1 MKAGDL
7 IYSVPWPIAGIPPN
21 SYWSGLA
28 VVLEASPDN
37 PVITIWFRDKKE
49 VSRKVVWEVINESG

>member
-1 MKAGDL
+1 VRAGDL
-7 IYSVPWPIAGIPPN
+7 IRSVPWPVGGPAN

-49 VSRKVVWEVINESG
+49 VSRKVFWEVINESG

>member
-1 MKAGDL
+1 VKAGDL
-7 IYSVPWPIAGIPPN
+7 IYSVPWPVGGPAN

-37 PVITIWFRDKKE
+37 PVITIWFKDRKE
-49 VSRKVVWEVINESG
+49 VSRKVFWEVINESR

>member
-7 IYSVPWPIAGIPPN
+7 IYSVPWPVGGSAN

-37 PVITIWFRDKKE
+37 PVITIWFKDRKE
-49 VSRKVVWEVINESG
+49 VSRKVFWEVINESG